1 MAATDLTSESGVPTA
16 HRMST
21 LEVDTVN
28 ATESFR
34 HAMRRLPSGVSV
46 ITVGQGSDVSGL
58 TVTSVSSLSIEPE
71 TVIFGINRKS
81 SAWPILLR
89 HGVFG
94 VNVLN
99 ARQAEIAERFS
110 GRGGVKGAGRYL
122 GAKWMT
128 KITGVRL
135 LTDALAALDCE
146 VDDIIERHSHDIVIG
161 RVRYVHLSSNRSA
174 LAYWHGK
181 YLEVTQNSGTGTIPD
196 SVFSTT

>member
-1 MAATDLTSESGVPTA
+1 
-16 HRMST
+16 MST

-46 ITVGQGSDVSGL
+46 ITVGKGSDVSGL

-81 SAWPILLR
+81 SAWPILSR
-89 HGVFG
+89 YGVFG

-122 GAKWMT
+122 GARWMT
-128 KITGVRL
+128 KITGARL

-146 VDDIIERHSHDIVIG
+146 VEDIIERHSHDIVIG

-181 YLEVTQNSGTGTIPD
+181 YLEVTQNSGTGTIPE